1 MAAGNGGAM
10 RIAPLAFVSNVDR
23 QTIRDV
29 VRITHRN
36 DEAYLGALAVVLT
49 IRDPWA
55 QSPAALHKGL
65 VATLPDSRVRDRL
78 QAVAELGSH
87 ATVATVA
94 AAFGASGYVVDTVP
108 IALTAAWN
116 MAERSFEE
124 TLDELQAVGGDADTI
139 GAIAGQ
145 VAGARLGAEALPARL
160 LDALP
165 DREMIER
172 IAMAFVAAVAG
183 ANAEAPSGSQGGDS

>member
-1 MAAGNGGAM
+1 
-10 RIAPLAFVSNVDR
+10 
-23 QTIRDV
+23 
-29 VRITHRN
+29 
-36 DEAYLGALAVVLT
+36 
-49 IRDPWA
+49 
-55 QSPAALHKGL
+55 
-65 VATLPDSRVRDRL
+65 
-78 QAVAELGSH
+78 
-87 ATVATVA
+87 
-94 AAFGASGYVVDTVP
+94 
-108 IALTAAWN
+108 
-116 MAERSFEE
+116 
-124 TLDELQAVGGDADTI
+124 VGGDADTI